1 MIHNWDI
8 ISRRNPSTGDQLFT
22 LVTDGT
28 KNDALLVAKKLE
40 GYAQPPVKT
49 VAPYSYALAL
59 SSNLDDETVEKIRTA
74 MREVV
79 EQSQKINQFVPN
91 GTLGNPLFNTPQAD
105 KTSFF
110 TGLAPDINE
119 ETTFFHLDE
128 ADVTATPTEQ
138 GQNISLEAHVVRT
151 LDDPNQPAAEI
162 TDSHAVK
169 ISTGSLTISDKDM
182 LIKDMEDTL
191 LGKMPP
197 ENFFNEDTK
206 YDVFSDVENKEL
218 TKVAQAKRAEKIEA
232 ATSDKKASLEESFN
246 VFEQNMQE
254 ENCEAELEDLHTVT
268 DRLTEKDLGFVKH
281 ANTDPHLVLPQNMQE
296 QAPQDEE
303 GIHRPQQDITEI
315 PEEIPLEEEIA
326 AVQSE
331 EQKEHSFL
339 SKRTPA
345 NLPEITIRAQSSD
358 ILEKTFNL
366 DSTLSIETMRS
377 QYEKTL
383 GLQQPQ
389 EKKTQPDPQPETLE
403 TETDSKPIA
412 HPVQTLLRRKEKAPT
427 QTKNTASSQAKPQ
440 PKVEKESNPEGQTMF
455 RIRRK
460 EKKVLPPT
468 PPAPKAPAAPGA
480 PQPPTTHTILR
491 PRVAAQTPAPAPV
504 PAAPTPDATQPVS
517 APAPAAPAP
526 APAPEPAAQ
535 QKQEKIDHSIEL
547 PVSELKKHNWPLE
560 VPLLPTYTLEN
571 LVLSVNRFA
580 HATAISVIENPG
592 KMYNPL
598 VFHGATGTGKTHF
611 LNAMAYGFSKR
622 YGQENVFMTNGVRF
636 SRGIQRYVMEG
647 NIDKFERFMNTVK
660 VLLIDDIHLLAVNEQ
675 NRAYISRLLHSFLK
689 EQKQI
694 VITSK
699 YPPDSLQKL
708 EDLIKFRLDSGWIS
722 ELKPTTGNVH
732 FKIVKRMLLNNGV
745 DLSDSQIT
753 QFFNGPHMTL
763 STVVRN
769 IRRLK
774 VLENLVFPHLQDAE
788 RSQAGMFEKLLAT
801 NGEDPNSELLAK
813 DPASVTS
820 LSPSSNTDWGRIGF
834 FYPNN
839 SAGAMSWMVYALEQ
853 RAKELGIKGGFE
865 IAVRSSYSTEN
876 IISSAFK
883 IANLCDNKKLRGAVI
898 LGPALNVCE
907 PSVRE
912 NFYDILTHMLEIM
925 LIRCGIINTEAL
937 RLPSTYVKVISELLR

>member
-1 MIHNWDI
+1 
-8 ISRRNPSTGDQLFT
+8 
-22 LVTDGT
+22 
-28 KNDALLVAKKLE
+28 
-40 GYAQPPVKT
+40 PPVKT

-128 ADVTATPTEQ
+128 TDLTATPTEQ

-151 LDDPNQPAAEI
+151 LDDPNQPTAEI
-162 TDSHAVK
+162 ADNHAVK

-218 TKVAQAKRAEKIEA
+218 TKVAQAKRAQKIEA

-281 ANTDPHLVLPQNMQE
+281 ANTDPNLVLPENMQK
-296 QAPQDEE
+296 QAPQDEA
-303 GIHRPQQDITEI
+303 GAHRPQQDITEI
-315 PEEIPLEEEIA
+315 PEEIA
-326 AVQSE
+326 ATQSE

-358 ILEKTFNL
+358 VLEKTFNL

-389 EKKTQPDPQPETLE
+389 EEKTQPDPQPETLE
-403 TETDSKPIA
+403 TETDTKPIA
-412 HPVQTLLRRKEKAPT
+412 HPVQTLLRRKEKQTT
-427 QTKNTASSQAKPQ
+427 QTKKTVPSQAKPQ

-460 EKKVLPPT
+460 EKKVLPPK
-468 PPAPKAPAAPGA
+468 PPAPKAPAAPGTSA
-480 PQPPTTHTILR
+480 PKPPTTGTVLK
-491 PRVAAQTPAPAPV
+491 PLPVAKAPV
-504 PAAPTPDATQPVS
+504 P
-517 APAPAAPAP
+517 APAP
-526 APAPEPAAQ
+526 APAPVPTPAPAPAPASAPAAQ
-535 QKQEKIDHSIEL
+535 EKQGKIDHSIEL

-753 QFFNGPHMTL
+753 QFFNDPHMTL

-774 VLENLVFPHLQDAE
+774 VLENLVFPHLQEAE

-883 IANLCDNKKLRGAVI
+883 IANLCDNKKLRGAVKI
-898 LGPALNVCE
+898 GPAMNESE

-937 RLPSTYVKVISELLR
+937 RSPSTYVKVISELLR